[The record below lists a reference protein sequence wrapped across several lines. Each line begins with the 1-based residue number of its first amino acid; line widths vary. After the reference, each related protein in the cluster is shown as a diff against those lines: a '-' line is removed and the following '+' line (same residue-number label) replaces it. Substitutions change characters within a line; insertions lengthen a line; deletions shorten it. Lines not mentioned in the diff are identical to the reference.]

1 MTRRISAREIEAIRC
16 KLGTGSIV
24 LVGLMGA
31 GKSTVGRRLAQRLA
45 IPFVDADAEIEA
57 AAAKTIPEIF
67 ADHGEPYFRE
77 GERKVIARLLESG
90 PQVLATGG
98 GAFMNV
104 ETRENVRRRGIAV
117 WLRAGLPLLMKRV
130 RRRSDR
136 PLLANDEPEAVM
148 SRLIEERHPV
158 YAEAAIAVDSRDVSH
173 QAIVAD
179 VLRALHAHFVE
190 SEQTALAE
198 IEA

>member
-1 MTRRISAREIEAIRC
+1 MTRRISAREIEAIRS

-31 GKSTVGRRLAQRLA
+31 GKSTVGRRLAQRLDV
-45 IPFVDADAEIEA
+45 PFVDADAEIEA

-67 ADHGEPYFRE
+67 ADHGECYFRE
-77 GERKVIARLLESG
+77 GERKVIARLLEAG

-98 GAFMNV
+98 GAFMNA
-104 ETRENVRRRGIAV
+104 ETRENVRRKGIAV

-136 PLLANDEPEAVM
+136 PLLANDAPEAVM
-148 SRLIEERHPV
+148 RRLIEERYPV
-158 YAEAAIAVDSRDVSH
+158 YAEAAIVVDSRDVSH
-173 QAIVAD
+173 QAIVTD
-179 VLRALHAHFVE
+179 VLRALYAHFADAVE
-190 SEQTALAE
+190 SPLAQV
-198 IEA
+198 EA